1 EMVMECLQHEW
12 NLLEDDKSALKV
24 SLEFMVEIDKRK
36 QEYLRTRFPSARWVF
51 DDMKE
56 MGKKSAKTWDGSEQ
70 TIPEVD
76 LFVAGFPCVSI
87 STLTVTPGSVM
98 DPACQSGCGFRA
110 VEQYARK
117 YDRVWTSL
125 TKLGYLVTALGCNTA
140 DYGLPQQR
148 SRANVEATIA
158 KLRGN
163 TGCGSDR
170 EVAILAAAVEEIR
183 QTKQIDP
190 FKETLVIQVDQNFG
204 RQTYPKSNLRTTSC
218 VIPGGKYIC
227 TGEMKFRC
235 LTDKERASLQG
246 VGPMDWAHYKM
257 GEVPSSTMRSF
268 IGNAFSVPVHLGALV
283 SLLAHWEPAEAADV
297 HGASEEKG
305 WPVEGGGSFQDVVLR
320 AFGDPE
326 RFLEDSANFVKSVGL
341 LARDAD
347 GEMLGLRLPASVD
360 EDTFMEEDER
370 DSWHI
375 GEFGLVA
382 NKDFEGEN
390 PWVNNS
396 EFGCC
401 GRPLTEDKVL
411 LPLSRELLLP
421 ESLDP
426 DSDLRFAERAR
437 PSTEATSAQ
446 KGQHRWL
453 TMLRSMLNMTNYN
466 MKGKPV
472 IVLNLTPYVE
482 DVFRLREKQEE
493 IKGGFNTSMLF
504 YQSVWFLNKDQYG
517 AARLTREVVDSWL
530 QGKLEF
536 GGQRINLEPPQL
548 TAEEINSVP
557 GGTAAMNKLD
567 SVQFEVLDR
576 QGGKM
581 MIRQDE
587 HKFWSSQGGVI
598 AEEYNT
604 LRANHLQLAGAGVA
618 VGASGSEVVET
629 ETAPTEPPSEPPAAS
644 EEAESLSKLQE
655 TVGVELKCTSEI
667 NGVELILGKDS
678 SLWLL
683 AGADKLINK
692 HAQLG
697 GFGTGQYVP
706 AEGEEGLEFQLVMG
720 DKSLVQLDESSWK
733 ADGTGTSVVSFY
745 KLLVMC
751 ESEKHIT
758 EHKVSYLNVT
768 RKSDTN
774 LEGGM
779 DGFEIGYKNRMRF
792 KCLAQDRMSGK
803 NFFPS

>member
-1 EMVMECLQHEW
+1 MV
-12 NLLEDDKSALKV
+12 
-24 SLEFMVEIDKRK
+24 
-36 QEYLRTRFPSARWVF
+36 
-51 DDMKE
+51 
-56 MGKKSAKTWDGSEQ
+56 
-70 TIPEVD
+70 
-76 LFVAGFPCVSI
+76 
-87 STLTVTPGSVM
+87 
-98 DPACQSGCGFRA
+98 
-110 VEQYARK
+110 
-117 YDRVWTSL
+117 
-125 TKLGYLVTALGCNTA
+125 
-140 DYGLPQQR
+140 
-148 SRANVEATIA
+148 
-158 KLRGN
+158 
-163 TGCGSDR
+163 
-170 EVAILAAAVEEIR
+170 
-183 QTKQIDP
+183 
-190 FKETLVIQVDQNFG
+190 
-204 RQTYPKSNLRTTSC
+204 
-218 VIPGGKYIC
+218 
-227 TGEMKFRC
+227 
-235 LTDKERASLQG
+235 
-246 VGPMDWAHYKM
+246 
-257 GEVPSSTMRSF
+257 
-268 IGNAFSVPVHLGALV
+268 
-283 SLLAHWEPAEAADV
+283 
-297 HGASEEKG
+297 
-305 WPVEGGGSFQDVVLR
+305 
-320 AFGDPE
+320 
-326 RFLEDSANFVKSVGL
+326 
-341 LARDAD
+341 
-347 GEMLGLRLPASVD
+347 
-360 EDTFMEEDER
+360 
-370 DSWHI
+370 
-375 GEFGLVA
+375 
-382 NKDFEGEN
+382 
-390 PWVNNS
+390 
-396 EFGCC
+396 
-401 GRPLTEDKVL
+401 
-411 LPLSRELLLP
+411 
-421 ESLDP
+421 
-426 DSDLRFAERAR
+426 
-437 PSTEATSAQ
+437 SAQ
-446 KGQHRWL
+446 
-453 TMLRSMLNMTNYN
+453 
-466 MKGKPV
+466 
-472 IVLNLTPYVE
+472 
-482 DVFRLREKQEE
+482 VFRLREKQEE

-598 AEEYNT
+598 TEEYNT

-803 NFFPS
+803 NFFQANWNNYKV